1 MTTITLW
8 FADALEEHFRKVFEL
23 EMRTR
28 SRWRRF
34 IEWIRRSF
42 RSEREN
48 LARDSFQCSSG
59 ELNCAMDQMFRD
71 EVARQEE
78 WLATTLWADAT
89 STPADPDAV
98 AALVVE
104 CVDPVGIDVLAEP
117 RPKQSFEEFLRD
129 TDNLL
134 AEQRARKR

>member
-1 MTTITLW
+1 
-8 FADALEEHFRKVFEL
+8 
-23 EMRTR
+23 
-28 SRWRRF
+28 
-34 IEWIRRSF
+34 
-42 RSEREN
+42 
-48 LARDSFQCSSG
+48 
-59 ELNCAMDQMFRD
+59 MDQMFRD